1 MIAMNNI
8 NGKKQEESYK
18 DVVISKYIEAFLK
31 KDYCF
36 FDNKTR
42 GRNLMWCNF
51 AKERDRI
58 IATEELE
65 KIEPQDKKDLFFYLE
80 RTEELYIADYEEI
93 CKFVSSLEPWEEIDA
108 VIFDKTLE
116 WTIAVTHE
124 DISILVG
131 VEKSNRKSCKNSC

>member
-8 NGKKQEESYK
+8 NGKRQEQSYK
-18 DVVISKYIEAFLK
+18 DVVISKYIEVFVK

-36 FDNKTR
+36 FDNKSR

-51 AKERDRI
+51 ARERDRI

-65 KIEPQDKKDLFFYLE
+65 KVELQDKKDLFFYLE

-93 CKFVSSLEPWEEIDA
+93 CKYVSSLEPWEEIDA

-124 DISILVG
+124 DISILIG
-131 VEKSNRKSCKNSC
+131 VEINTY

>member
-8 NGKKQEESYK
+8 NGKKQEQAYK
-18 DVVISKYIEAFLK
+18 DVVISKYIEAFLT

-36 FDNKTR
+36 FDNKSR

-51 AKERDRI
+51 AKERDKI
-58 IATEELE
+58 IATEELA
-65 KIEPQDKKDLFFYLE
+65 KVEPQDKKDLFFYLE
-80 RTEELYIADYEEI
+80 RTEELYIADYDEI

-108 VIFDKTLE
+108 AIFDKTLE

-124 DISILVG
+124 DISILIG
-131 VEKSNRKSCKNSC
+131 VEINTLMKEGK

>member
-31 KDYCF
+31 KGYCF
-36 FDNKTR
+36 IDNKTR
-42 GRNLMWCNF
+42 GRNLMWCNY
-51 AKERDRI
+51 ARERDKI

-65 KIEPQDKKDLFFYLE
+65 KIELQDKKDLFFYLE

-93 CKFVSSLEPWEEIDA
+93 CKYVSSLEPWEEIDA

-116 WTIAVTHE
+116 
-124 DISILVG
+124 
-131 VEKSNRKSCKNSC
+131 